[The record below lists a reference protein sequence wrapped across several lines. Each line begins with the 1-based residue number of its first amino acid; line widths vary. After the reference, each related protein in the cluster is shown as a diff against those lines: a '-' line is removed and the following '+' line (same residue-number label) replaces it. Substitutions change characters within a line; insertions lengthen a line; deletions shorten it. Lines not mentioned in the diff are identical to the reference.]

1 MNDITVE
8 CESEFGT
15 QQIITFSTGL
25 YTGMIES
32 NVAIINFYK
41 EEKNKR

>member
-1 MNDITVE
+1 MNDITVQ

-25 YTGMIES
+25 FTPVEMIES

-41 EEKNKR
+41 EEKK